1 MKALR
6 FIPIVAL
13 VALSAATVTAPAG
26 ADGNHE
32 RGGMGY
38 YHEHPGPP
46 GRVTTCT
53 GTLASPGTLAG
64 TYWSNVTV
72 NGVCFVDAG
81 PASVRGSLTIS
92 PGSAVVAAFGLNDQT
107 QSGNSSLSVGGD
119 VVVQNGAT
127 LIMGCEPIFFTCLDD
142 ASAAT
147 GPGTLTS
154 NGTVGGN
161 VFGSHALAVVVHASS
176 IGDNV
181 ILNGG
186 GGGQTCATPT
196 DSPSNTPSLELWA
209 TLANS
214 APYSDFEDATVG
226 GNEIVAN
233 LATCWLGAN
242 RLQIH
247 ENLVMFNNQLADPDG
262 IEILSNTI
270 SDNIGCWA
278 NSYVWD
284 SSEANFAPNAGLFP
298 RIPQPNTVGG
308 HRFGQCVL
316 SSPTTMG
323 GPSGPGP
330 F

>member
-38 YHEHPGPP
+38 FHEHPGPP

-107 QSGNSSLSVGGD
+107 QSGNSSLSVAGD
-119 VVVQNGAT
+119 VVVQSGAT

-176 IGDNV
+176 IGDNF

-196 DSPSNTPSLELWA
+196 DSPSNTPSVELWA
-209 TLANS
+209 TLAQS
-214 APYSDFEDATVG
+214 APYSDAEDSTVR

-233 LATCWLGAN
+233 LATCWLGTA
-242 RLQIH
+242 RLQIG

-284 SSEANFAPNAGLFP
+284 SSEANFGQTGLYP
-298 RIPQPNTVGG
+298 RTPQPNTVGG

-316 SSPTTMG
+316 ASPTTMG